1 MARQSV
7 GTQADCRE
15 GKYAALFFLC
25 AAVICAIGKER
36 AYERHP
42 SSREGT
48 HTKAQVLTSPV
59 DLLLPTQ
66 CLPQS
71 CLVIPRFAPSPGPSV
86 SPPRGL
92 SSDDGPLQDELKL
105 ELEAFSETF

>member
-15 GKYAALFFLC
+15 GKYAALFFCVQLLSVLSVKS
-25 AAVICAIGKER
+25 AHTSGT
-36 AYERHP
+36 HP
-42 SSREGT
+42 REKA
-48 HTKAQVLTSPV
+48 HTKAQALTSPV